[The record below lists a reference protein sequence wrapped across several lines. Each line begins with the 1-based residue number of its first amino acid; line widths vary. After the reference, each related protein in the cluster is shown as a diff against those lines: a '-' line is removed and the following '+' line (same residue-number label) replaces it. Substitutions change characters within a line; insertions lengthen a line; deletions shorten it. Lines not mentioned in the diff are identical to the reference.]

1 MKLNIIEQTPQ
12 ESLKRTTVHA
22 RVFADAQSP
31 SRQVVADA
39 LAEEL
44 SVDRNLVVVH
54 KILPAFGDKS
64 AEIHARVYT
73 DAEVMK
79 TLERENLLEKNKK
92 VEPEPEPEPEVEEE
106 PAEDEPESEDEESDD
121 SEEEKSE

>member
-1 MKLNIIEQTPQ
+1 MELKIIEQTPQ
-12 ESLKRTTVHA
+12 ESLKRTTIHA

-31 SRQVVADA
+31 SRQVIADA

-44 SVDRNLVVVH
+44 DVKRDLVVVH

-92 VEPEPEPEPEVEEE
+92 VEAK
-106 PAEDEPESEDEESDD
+106 PAEDTEEASE
-121 SEEEKSE
+121 